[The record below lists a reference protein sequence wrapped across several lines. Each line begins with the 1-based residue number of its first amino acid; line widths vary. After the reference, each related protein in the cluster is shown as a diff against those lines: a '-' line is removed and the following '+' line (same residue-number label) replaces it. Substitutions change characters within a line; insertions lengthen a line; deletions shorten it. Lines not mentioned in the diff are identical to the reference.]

1 MRRQTRNVPNLDRY
15 VADKPRRYVTYI
27 EGASL
32 YRMNY
37 YTFVRLAR
45 EAGANIRNRKTVVVD
60 LDTFD
65 AYIMSHREED
75 DHGIQEG

>member
-37 YTFVRLAR
+37 YTYDVPIHSV
-45 EAGANIRNRKTVVVD
+45 NIVKDSR
-60 LDTFD
+60 FMI
-65 AYIMSHREED
+65 A
-75 DHGIQEG
+75 